1 MLTISGKRHS
11 GYCDGVNRRS
21 FMKIGAMGLA
31 GLALP
36 DLFRME
42 ALANAAAAAGATAG
56 GTRPKGIINIYLAG
70 GPSQTDMF
78 DLKPG
83 APSEYRG
90 EFNPI
95 KTNVPGM
102 DICELMPRLAKVA
115 D

>member
-1 MLTISGKRHS
+1 MLTIGGKRHG
-11 GYCDGVNRRS
+11 GYCDGIDRRS

-42 ALANAAAAAGATAG
+42 ALANAAAAATGVGQT
-56 GTRPKGIINIYLAG
+56 TRPKGIINIYLAG
-70 GPSQTDMF
+70 GPPQTDMF
-78 DLKPG
+78 DLKPD

-95 KTNVPGM
+95 KTNVDGVQV
-102 DICELMPRLAKVA
+102 CELMPRLAKV
-115 D
+115 